1 MIEEQNM
8 AKVEAIEAQGSMMP
22 EEPMEIAQDEM
33 SGDAT
38 MEPEEEPVRE
48 VKRMTIRDDMTPD
61 EVMKLAEKKGM
72 AEFLRTIGQ
81 SAARFQY

>member
-1 MIEEQNM
+1 MVEERDPLM
-8 AKVEAIEAQGSMMP
+8 VE
-22 EEPMEIAQDEM
+22 D
-33 SGDAT
+33 
-38 MEPEEEPVRE
+38 PEEEELEEEEKPKKVIRKM
-48 VKRMTIRDDMTPD
+48 VIRDDMTPD